1 MMPTTLQIALFMCGL
16 LGSALK
22 SYVTQSQGTFSR
34 RSVGDILTGGVVAV
48 LVPIYAPALLPGSQ
62 NIFGQA
68 MVIFALSY
76 FSSDL
81 LMNVLTKVGI
91 KGIDSGT
98 PKQGG

>member
-1 MMPTTLQIALFMCGL
+1 MVFGNTCSDSGTKATPGQSPKGDAMMPTTLQIALFMCGL

-34 RSVGDILTGGVVAV
+34 RSVGDILTRGPVVLPERPPDNRLDKGG
-48 LVPIYAPALLPGSQ
+48 
-62 NIFGQA
+62 N
-68 MVIFALSY
+68 
-76 FSSDL
+76 
-81 LMNVLTKVGI
+81 

>member
-1 MMPTTLQIALFMCGL
+1 MPTTLQIVLFLCGL

-34 RSVGDILTGGVVAV
+34 RSIGDILTGGVVAV

-62 NIFGQA
+62 NVFGQG

-91 KGIDSGT
+91 KGIESGT